1 MPRLYHITTAHAW
14 TVARSAGSYCES
26 TRGLS
31 LADVGFIH
39 CSYARQVPR
48 VAQALYRG
56 ASGLVLLVIDPDRL
70 AAELREEDLDG
81 SGEVFPHIYGPLNL
95 DAVVDVVPFEPAED
109 GTFTL
114 PAPPDAETPTAW

>member
-1 MPRLYHITTAHAW
+1 
-14 TVARSAGSYCES
+14 VARSTGSYGES

-31 LADVGFIH
+31 LAEVGFIH
-39 CSYARQVPR
+39 CSYAHQVPR
-48 VAQALYRG
+48 VADALYRG

-81 SGEVFPHIYGPLNL
+81 HGEVFPHLYGPLNQ
-95 DAVVDVVPFEPAED
+95 DAVVDVVRFEPTEN

-114 PAPPDAETPTAW
+114 PAAPGAEAPTAW